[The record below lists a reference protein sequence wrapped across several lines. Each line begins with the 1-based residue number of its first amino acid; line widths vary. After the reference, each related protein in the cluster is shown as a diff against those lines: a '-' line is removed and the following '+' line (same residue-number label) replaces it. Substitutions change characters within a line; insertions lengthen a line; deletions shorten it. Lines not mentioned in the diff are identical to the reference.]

1 MSSFDALLS
10 ENSIVSPIEQSGNFF
25 IMDSEQLVVN
35 PFEDLQKE
43 ALDVTKKVSVTEKL
57 VSVKNN
63 ICDNHFN
70 IKHGLLQRE
79 VNHKMKKI
87 HDNSS
92 ALRYEV
98 KVFDINKRKIDLE
111 TKQRIQPE
119 KDFTYDATQINNSE
133 KRLGIM
139 QDAYYLDKQQKFPLR
154 GRTLNDLDSA
164 PLVSKARNKLREQ
177 EQLQRAE
184 ERSRI
189 AASTPGALSVNSQS
203 THVPIWRR
211 RSSKSAPPSSYPAAP
226 SSIASTKK
234 TKYNK
239 GPDHLDS
246 KLPSIE
252 RPKKSASHVKF
263 SLRDDFDKKSSVAD
277 RLTRSQTY
285 ASTRSVTT
293 RRMSAW
299 EDSDDDMDD
308 SDFMERIDL
317 RALLFGDKFSEASA
331 TSRPQTRESVRSV
344 RSARRGQSQPMTQ
357 EMMIEE
363 QKKLD
368 KKLVQ
373 FYKLC
378 DKKIDDESEEE
389 EEVIIEV
396 KPPPPKTSKFPVVA
410 NQSMANQSRAT
421 TILNIF
427 SKPLDNSKKWKTE
440 EELKKEERQQ
450 AADEARNNQMSR
462 MSDRSVI
469 PEKVKPV
476 NKEGKEKKNLWD
488 FIKTSMDEG
497 KIKRAVTPSE
507 LILSQM
513 TKLDLSNRRQSH
525 VPLNSASR
533 AMRHT
538 PTFKMRRI
546 VEGLMK
552 NRTKFEQQEVE
563 NLKKQLEGGGGGGG
577 SGAEGEGQMVGATA

>member
-1 MSSFDALLS
+1 MDVLGDLS
-10 ENSIVSPIEQSGNFF
+10 GMLHKNSIMEVQDSTRNFF

-70 IKHGLLQRE
+70 IKHGQLQRE
-79 VNHKMKKI
+79 VNQKMKKI

-139 QDAYYLDKQQKFPLR
+139 QDCYYLDKQQKFPLR

-211 RSSKSAPPSSYPAAP
+211 RSSKSAPPSSYPAPP
-226 SSIASTKK
+226 SSIASTKQYK
-234 TKYNK
+234 KET
-239 GPDHLDS
+239 DHNDS

-263 SLRDDFDKKSSVAD
+263 SLRDDFDKKSSTAD

-293 RRMSAW
+293 RRTTAW

-308 SDFMERIDL
+308 LDAMERIDL
-317 RALLFGDKFSEASA
+317 RALLFGDKFSEVSG

-344 RSARRGQSQPMTQ
+344 RSVRRGQSQPMTQ
-357 EMMIEE
+357 EMMVDE

-378 DKKIDDESEEE
+378 DKKVDDVSDEEE
-389 EEVIIEV
+389 EIIEV

-410 NQSMANQSRAT
+410 HQSKASA
-421 TILNIF
+421 ILSVF

-440 EELKKEERQQ
+440 EELKKEELQQ
-450 AADEARNNQMSR
+450 AAEEARNNQASR
-462 MSDRSVI
+462 MSERSVVV
-469 PEKVKPV
+469 EKVKPV
-476 NKEGKEKKNLWD
+476 NKEGKEKKNLWEL
-488 FIKTSMDEG
+488 IKTSMDEG
-497 KIKRAVTPSE
+497 KIKRAVTPTQ

-563 NLKKQLEGGGGGGG
+563 NLKKQLEGGGGGG
-577 SGAEGEGQMVGATA
+577 AEGEGQMVGATA

>member
-1 MSSFDALLS
+1 MSHKTMAIQH
-10 ENSIVSPIEQSGNFF
+10 NMTQCGNFF

-70 IKHGLLQRE
+70 IKHGLLKRE
-79 VNHKMKKI
+79 VNQKMKKI
-87 HDNSS
+87 HDSSS

-119 KDFTYDATQINNSE
+119 KDFTYDSTQINNSE

-139 QDAYYLDKQQKFPLR
+139 QDCYYLDKQQKFPLR

-226 SSIASTKK
+226 SSIASGKK
-234 TKYNK
+234 SKCYKERDQT
-239 GPDHLDS
+239 DS

-263 SLRDDFDKKSSVAD
+263 SLRDDFDKKSSTD

-285 ASTRSVTT
+285 ASTRSITT
-293 RRMSAW
+293 HRTTAW

-308 SDFMERIDL
+308 SDPMERIDL
-317 RALLFGDKFSEASA
+317 RALLFGDKCSETSG
-331 TSRPQTRESVRSV
+331 TSRPQTRESIRSV
-344 RSARRGQSQPMTQ
+344 RSARRGQTQPMTQ

-378 DKKIDDESEEE
+378 DKKVEDDSEEE
-389 EEVIIEV
+389 EEIIEV
-396 KPPPPKTSKFPVVA
+396 KPPPPKPSKFPVVTH
-410 NQSMANQSRAT
+410 QSKAS
-421 TILNIF
+421 TILSVF
-427 SKPLDNSKKWKTE
+427 SKPLDTSKKWKTE
-440 EELKKEERQQ
+440 EELKQEERQQ
-450 AADEARNNQMSR
+450 AAEEARNNQISR
-462 MSDRSVI
+462 SSDRSAI

-476 NKEGKEKKNLWD
+476 NKEGKEKKNLWEL
-488 FIKTSMDEG
+488 IKTSMDEG
-497 KIKRAVTPSE
+497 KIKRAVTPTQ

-563 NLKKQLEGGGGGGG
+563 NLKKQLEGGGGGG
-577 SGAEGEGQMVGATA
+577 SEGEGQMVGATA

>member
-1 MSSFDALLS
+1 MSSFDSLLS

-25 IMDSEQLVVN
+25 IMDSEQLIVN

-70 IKHGLLQRE
+70 IKHGQLQRE
-79 VNHKMKKI
+79 VNQKMKKI
-87 HDNSS
+87 HNSSS

-111 TKQRIQPE
+111 TKQRIQPQ

-139 QDAYYLDKQQKFPLR
+139 QDCYYLDKQQKFPLR

-226 SSIASTKK
+226 SSIASAKRDK
-234 TKYNK
+234 SYKERDQ
-239 GPDHLDS
+239 PDS

-263 SLRDDFDKKSSVAD
+263 SLRDDFDKKSSTD

-285 ASTRSVTT
+285 ASTRSMTT
-293 RRMSAW
+293 HRTTAW
-299 EDSDDDMDD
+299 DDSDDDMDD
-308 SDFMERIDL
+308 LDAMERIDL
-317 RALLFGDKFSEASA
+317 RALLFGDKCSEASG

-373 FYKLC
+373 FYKMC
-378 DKKIDDESEEE
+378 DKKNDEESEEE
-389 EEVIIEV
+389 EEIVEV
-396 KPPPPKTSKFPVVA
+396 KPPPPKSKFPAVQHTSKA
-410 NQSMANQSRAT
+410 SA
-421 TILNIF
+421 ILSVF

-440 EELKKEERQQ
+440 EELKQEEKQQ
-450 AADEARNNQMSR
+450 AAEEARNKQMSR
-462 MSDRSVI
+462 SSDRSVVI
-469 PEKVKPV
+469 ETVKPV
-476 NKEGKEKKNLWD
+476 NKENKEKKNLWEL
-488 FIKTSMDEG
+488 IKTSMDEG
-497 KIKRAVTPSE
+497 KIKRAVTPTQ

-563 NLKKQLEGGGGGGG
+563 NLKKQLEGGTSGGGGG
-577 SGAEGEGQMVGATA
+577 EGEGQMVGATA